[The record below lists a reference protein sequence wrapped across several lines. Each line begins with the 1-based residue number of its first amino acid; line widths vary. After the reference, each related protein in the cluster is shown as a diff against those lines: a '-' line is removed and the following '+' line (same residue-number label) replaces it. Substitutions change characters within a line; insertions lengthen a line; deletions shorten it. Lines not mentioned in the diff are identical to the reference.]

1 MDVRSI
7 VLGNR
12 VLLAPLAGIA
22 DAAFRAM
29 CRLYGAGPF
38 ISEMVSAHGVAV
50 GREPLVSEQMALPDF
65 QRPLTLQLVGSS
77 PEMVVSGA
85 RTAVSLQAD
94 AINLNMAC
102 PARKIVNSGKGC
114 ALMKDPGLAKE
125 IMVAVRESVTL
136 PVTLKIR
143 AGWNTESLNA
153 IQFAQMAEETG
164 LQAVIVHPRTGVQQF
179 TGRSNWDVIRAVKQ
193 SVTIPVVGNG
203 DIKSGEDAVRM
214 VEETGC
220 DAVMIGRGSYGRPWI
235 FQQVLEALR
244 QHQVYPAEEL
254 VAPPIPEGAL
264 ERLGI
269 TEVPTAQQLEDRD
282 LRAVGLL
289 VLAHTAF
296 SASFKPEYVVCR
308 EVRKHFL
315 WYTKGL
321 PFSASFRARLPNLT
335 SIQAIYD
342 LVDEAFLGPH
352 AGRLDRL
359 DRVSEGPLESE

>member
-12 VLLAPLAGIA
+12 VQLAPLAGIA

-50 GREPLVSEQMALPDF
+50 GREPLVAEQMALPEF

-85 RTAVSLQAD
+85 KTAVSLQAD

-114 ALMKDPGLAKE
+114 ALMKDPGLARE
-125 IMVAVRESVTL
+125 IMVAVREAVTL
-136 PVTLKIR
+136 PITLKIR
-143 AGWNTESLNA
+143 AGWNSQSLNA
-153 IQFAQMAEETG
+153 IQFAQMAQETG
-164 LQAVIVHPRTGVQQF
+164 LQGVIVHPRTGVQQF
-179 TGRSNWDVIRAVKQ
+179 TGRSDWDVIRAVKQ
-193 SVTIPVVGNG
+193 AVSLPVVGNG
-203 DIKSGEDAVRM
+203 DIKGGDDALRM
-214 VEETGC
+214 VEQTGC

-235 FQQVLEALR
+235 FAEVLQALR
-244 QHQVYPAEEL
+244 THQVYPAEEL
-254 VAPPIPEGAL
+254 VPPSIPPGAL

-269 TEVPTAQQLEDRD
+269 TEVPTVEQLERRE

-335 SIQAIYD
+335 SIQAIVD

-352 AGRLDRL
+352 AGGLPHPVRAADGTN
-359 DRVSEGPLESE
+359 E